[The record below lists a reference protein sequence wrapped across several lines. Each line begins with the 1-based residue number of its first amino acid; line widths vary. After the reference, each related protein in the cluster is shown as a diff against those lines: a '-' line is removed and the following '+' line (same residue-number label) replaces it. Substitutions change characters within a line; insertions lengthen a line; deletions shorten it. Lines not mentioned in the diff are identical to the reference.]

1 MAITKNEIRDFLQSC
16 KVQAL
21 NNLKAEYE
29 PLIDSA
35 AEEITSKFQDNINRI
50 EVLASSLYT
59 EIDTLYK
66 KMANDANVGCDEYS
80 ISGLWEAEKLDN
92 KDWKIRIVK
101 AMSVNNKYKQLKYE
115 YSEKYKDIKN
125 EYDKL
130 GRMITKTNSIK
141 QILTSLEALGFDTT
155 KIESNNRQNAL
166 LVVNADKDK
175 LFYPNK

>member
-1 MAITKNEIRDFLQSC
+1 MAITKNEIREFLKSC
-16 KVQAL
+16 KNQAL

-29 PLIDSA
+29 PLINSA
-35 AEEITSKFQDNINRI
+35 AEEIISKFQDNINRI

-66 KMANDANVGCDEYS
+66 KMEQDANVGCNDYN
-80 ISGLWEAEKLDN
+80 INGLWDAENLSNIKWEHSILN
-92 KDWKIRIVK
+92 
-101 AMSVNNKYKQLKYE
+101 AMTVNNKYKQLEYE
-115 YSEKYKDIKN
+115 YSEKDKDIKN
-125 EYDKL
+125 EYGKL
-130 GRMITKTNSIK
+130 DRMITKTNSIK

>member
-1 MAITKNEIRDFLQSC
+1 MAITKNEIREFLKSC
-16 KVQAL
+16 KNQAL

-29 PLIDSA
+29 PLINSA

-66 KMANDANVGCDEYS
+66 KMAQDTNVGCNDYHTNGLWDAESLANTKWKYS
-80 ISGLWEAEKLDN
+80 IVN
-92 KDWKIRIVK
+92 
-101 AMSVNNKYKQLKYE
+101 AMTVNNKYKQLKYE
-115 YSEKYKDIKN
+115 YSEKDKDIKN
-125 EYDKL
+125 EYGKL
-130 GRMITKTNSIK
+130 DRMITKTNSIK
-141 QILTSLEALGFDTT
+141 QILTSLEALGFDAT